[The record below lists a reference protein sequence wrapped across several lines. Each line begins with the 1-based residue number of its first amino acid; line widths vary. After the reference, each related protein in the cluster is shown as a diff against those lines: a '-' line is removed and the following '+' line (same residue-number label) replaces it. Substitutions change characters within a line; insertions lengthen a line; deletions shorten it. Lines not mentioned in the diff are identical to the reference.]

1 MSTDTSLPDVRTRLV
16 EAAIRLL
23 ATNGPS
29 EVKARSV
36 ASEAGL
42 STMGVYTHLGGVPEL
57 LQAVADEGFKR
68 LTSVFVRVPAT
79 ENPIADLCTMVLA
92 CRDFARSNPH
102 LYDLMFGLSIEGRYS
117 PSRCPTTP
125 VAGAHSAA
133 FKVTY
138 TVLVKTCARLVETKQ
153 VRKIDPALIALQ
165 LWSAAHGFIMLELAG
180 HFAEVVDPPAEI
192 LVPMCNNVV
201 VGMGAPRMRVES
213 STADVIAGW
222 ADRENN

>member
-23 ATNGPS
+23 AINGPS

-36 ASEAGL
+36 ANEAGL

-68 LTSVFVRVPAT
+68 LTNVFVRAPST
-79 ENPIADLCTMVLA
+79 ENPITDLCTMLLA

-117 PSRCPTTP
+117 PSRCPITP
-125 VAGAHSAA
+125 PANGNSSAY
-133 FKVTY
+133 KTTY
-138 TVLVKTCARLVETKQ
+138 TVLVKTCTRLIEAKH

-180 HFAEVVDPPAEI
+180 HFAEVANPPAEI
-192 LVPMCNNVV
+192 LVPMCNNIV
-201 VGMGAPRMRVES
+201 VGMGAPRARVES
-213 STADVIAGW
+213 ATADVIAGW
-222 ADRENN
+222 AEREKK